1 LEVIGAGDLT
11 ASIVGAASPN
21 CKREE
26 PVQTETERLVRESW
40 ARFEPVAVQSAR
52 FFYDK
57 LFELDP
63 EAERLFANTEWEK
76 QNRKVMEM
84 FAEIVRMLDRPK
96 ELVTEVADLGRR
108 HVHYGV
114 HESQYDSVGT
124 ALLWTLEQGLGE
136 HFTPE
141 IRDAWTEAYQLVSA
155 IARRATTREHQAIS
169 KGG

>member
-1 LEVIGAGDLT
+1 MHA
-11 ASIVGAASPN
+11 
-21 CKREE
+21 
-26 PVQTETERLVRESW
+26 ETERLVRESW

-63 EAERLFANTEWEK
+63 AAERLFAHTEWET
-76 QNRKVMEM
+76 QNRKLMEM
-84 FAEIVRMLDRPK
+84 FAEIVRLLDRPN

-114 HESQYDSVGT
+114 QESQYDSVGT
-124 ALLWTLEQGLGE
+124 ALLWTLEQGLGQD
-136 HFTPE
+136 FTPE
-141 IRDAWTEAYQLVSA
+141 TRDAWTEAYQLVSA

-169 KGG
+169 KEHR